1 MRRRTALLAGLA
13 LAAPGRAAAPAVL
26 EVGGSRLVLV
36 FDDTLAPGLRAAVPD
51 WLAAAAQAVAGY
63 FGRFPV
69 PAAEIAVVAADGPGV
84 RHGRTRPGPPPRLQ
98 LALAPDTDPAWLRDD
113 WIAVHEMVHLAVPR
127 LAIAH
132 NWLHEGIATYVE
144 GVARARAGLT
154 APRRLW
160 IELAQQLPQGQP
172 RPGDGGLDDSPTWA
186 RTYWGGTLFCLLAD
200 VRLRE
205 RGAAGGLQQAL
216 QGLLAAGGSY
226 AVAWDIRRVLATADA
241 AVGQTTL
248 GELYAQMKD
257 TPVRID
263 LDALWARLGVDGTR
277 LREDAPLA
285 ALRRAIT
292 AADAPR

>member
-13 LAAPGRAAAPAVL
+13 LAAPARSDAALLEIGGGRLTLAVDAGLPQALRAAAPAWIA
-26 EVGGSRLVLV
+26 G
-36 FDDTLAPGLRAAVPD
+36 
-51 WLAAAAQAVAGY
+51 AAQAVAGY

-69 PAAEIAVVAADGPGV
+69 PAVEIEVAAAEGPGV
-84 RHGRTRPGPPPRLQ
+84 RHGRARPGPPPRLQ
-98 LALAPDTDPAWLRDD
+98 FALASDTEPARLHED
-113 WIAVHEMVHLAVPR
+113 WVAAHEMVHLAVPR

-144 GVARARAGLT
+144 GVARARAGLI

-160 IELAQQLPQGQP
+160 IELAQQLPQGLP
-172 RPGDGGLDDSPTWA
+172 RPGEGGLDDTFTWA

-226 AVAWDIRRVLATADA
+226 AVAWDIRRVLAIADA
-241 AVGQTTL
+241 TTGQTTL

-257 TPVRID
+257 TPVRVD
-263 LDALWARLGVDGTR
+263 LEALWARLGVDGTR

>member
-1 MRRRTALLAGLA
+1 MRRRSALLAGLA
-13 LAAPGRAAAPAVL
+13 LAAPVRADPAPL
-26 EVGGSRLVLV
+26 DVGGSRLA
-36 FDDTLAPGLRAAVPD
+36 LAVDSELPNAVRAAVPG
-51 WLAAAAQAVAGY
+51 WIAGAAQAVAGY

-69 PAAEIAVVAADGPGV
+69 PAVEIEVAAADGSGV
-84 RHGRTRPGPPPRLQ
+84 RHGRARPGPPPRLQ
-98 LALAPDTDPAWLRDD
+98 LALAPDTEPARLRDD
-113 WIAVHEMVHLAVPR
+113 WVAAHEMVHLAVPR

-144 GVARARAGLT
+144 GVARARAGLI

-160 IELAQQLPQGQP
+160 IELAQQLPQGLP
-172 RPGDGGLDDSPTWA
+172 RPGEGGLDDTVTWA

-205 RGAAGGLQQAL
+205 CGAAGGLQQAL

-226 AVAWDIRRVLATADA
+226 AVAWDIRRVLEAAEAAT
-241 AVGQTTL
+241 GQATL
-248 GELYAQMKD
+248 SELYAQMKH
-257 TPVRID
+257 TPRPVD
-263 LDALWARLGVDGTR
+263 LDTLWARLGVDGTR

-292 AADAPR
+292 AG

>member
-1 MRRRTALLAGLA
+1 MRRRALL
-13 LAAPGRAAAPAVL
+13 LAALGGGARAQGEAAAPL
-26 EVGGSRLVLV
+26 ELGGGRLLPRI
-36 FDDTLAPGLRAAVPD
+36 DAALDAATRAAVPG
-51 WLAAAAQAVAGY
+51 WIETSARAVAGY
-63 FGRFPV
+63 FGRFPLAEV
-69 PAAEIAVVAADGPGV
+69 ELEVAAAEGRGV
-84 RHGRTRPGPPPRLQ
+84 RHGRTRPGPPVQLQ
-98 LALAPDTDPAWLRDD
+98 VALGRATPVAMLRDD
-113 WIAVHEMVHLAVPR
+113 WVLVHEMVHLAVPR

-144 GVARARAGLT
+144 GVARARAGLL

-160 IELAQQLPQGQP
+160 IELAQQLPQGLP
-172 RPGDGGLDDSPTWA
+172 RPGEGGLDDTFTWA

-226 AVAWDIRRVLATADA
+226 AVAWPIGRVLAAADA

-248 GELYAQMKD
+248 AELHAQMKD
-257 TPVRID
+257 EPVRVD

-277 LREDAPLA
+277 LRDDAPLA

-292 AADAPR
+292 AG